1 MWFWFGMVWACS
13 GRHGTPLR
21 RVWLWIT
28 LCPTSGATH
37 SRLAPGIVV
46 CAGGWLGSWI
56 SSPFGPGLPRTSTP
70 FKFCAQIAA
79 RVQMGYPA
87 LHCIAS
93 GNGIAVG
100 EEWITP
106 PSNCMACKLKEN
118 LEIPGTSSGHLC
130 GPSPLVVTGLLAD
143 CVSRSQISVSQLW
156 TCVSIQPPWT
166 SQHVTL

>member
-1 MWFWFGMVWACS
+1 MARHWGGS
-13 GRHGTPLR
+13 GCGLLCVPFLGPPIRGWLR
-21 RVWLWIT
+21 G
-28 LCPTSGATH
+28 S
-37 SRLAPGIVV
+37 VV

-70 FKFCAQIAA
+70 FEFCAQIAA

-93 GNGIAVG
+93 ENGIALG
-100 EEWITP
+100 EEWVTP
-106 PSNCMACKLKEN
+106 PSNCTACKLKEN

-156 TCVSIQPPWT
+156 TCVSIQHYPT
-166 SQHVTL
+166 TMNISTRNSVASQHVG